1 MRNFPTLRN
10 GIYVFSYRP
19 IERWERKLLIDNAYY
34 GTTHALATVNPQ
46 IVNVDRRIQ
55 NTIYTSKPF
64 RGMAVKEWYTY
75 EYCKEELNRI
85 YVRESSWINIEAPNQ
100 LTFTNYLPNI
110 IASGDTLLF
119 EPQETA
125 KTAKPQH
132 LN

>member
-34 GTTHALATVNPQ
+34 GTNHALATANPQ
-46 IVNVDRRIQ
+46 IVHVDRRIQ

-64 RGMAVKEWYTY
+64 HGKAVKEWFAY
-75 EYCKEELNRI
+75 EYITELNQAYPLKYR
-85 YVRESSWINIEAPNQ
+85 WINIEAPSQ
-100 LTFTNYLPNI
+100 LTFTNYLPDI
-110 IASGDTLLF
+110 VAAGDTLLF
-119 EPQETA
+119 EPQ
-125 KTAKPQH
+125 H

>member
-1 MRNFPTLRN
+1 MRSLYTLRN

-34 GTTHALATVNPQ
+34 GTNHALATANPQ
-46 IVNVDRRIQ
+46 IVRVDRRMQ

-64 RGMAVKEWYTY
+64 HGKAVKMWYTY
-75 EYCKEELNRI
+75 EYITELNQV
-85 YVRESSWINIEAPNQ
+85 YPRESSWMNIEAPNQ

-119 EPQETA
+119 EPQET
-125 KTAKPQH
+125 KTPQH